1 MRKTLLTFA
10 LMLMAVQA
18 YATDWCSKTIPGGTS
33 VSTIKVTILDQ
44 HQNCAGRAGIR
55 LPPYSQ
61 LNLNGYT
68 ISGATGACVRSIG
81 TKYVAVKN
89 GLIQNCGSDGIDLNG
104 VYRPA
109 LSYLTANNNAASGI
123 RCASCEKLTLTQST
137 TNGNGASGLK
147 IENGI
152 NNNVSYHVAQSN
164 PYGIRFVATIDGVVY
179 SGYQHGNFT
188 KDVTFEQESF
198 DCRAYGGSRGH
209 VYFATGAFNNWTSH
223 YMTCKSD
230 GSGHGSNQCR

>member
-10 LMLMAVQA
+10 LMLMTTQA
-18 YATDWCSKTIPGGTS
+18 HATDWCGKTIPGGTS
-33 VSTIKVTILDQ
+33 VSAIKVTTLDQ

-68 ISGATGACVRSIG
+68 VSGATGACVRSIG

-89 GLIQNCGSDGIDLNG
+89 GLIQSCGSDGVDFNT
-104 VYRPA
+104 VTRPSISN
-109 LSYLTANNNAASGI
+109 LSANSNAGSGI
-123 RCASCEKLTLTQST
+123 RCLSCTKLTLSDTYANSNAQNGVKVEYGVNNIISRVT
-137 TNGNGASGLK
+137 TNFNA
-147 IENGI
+147 
-152 NNNVSYHVAQSN
+152 
-164 PYGIRFVATIDGVVY
+164 YGMRLIHADDATIHDGNQSANSV
-179 SGYQHGNFT
+179 F
-188 KDVTFEQESF
+188 DVIFEQETSNSE
-198 DCRAYGGSRGH
+198 AYSGSRGH

-223 YMTCKSD
+223 YVTCKSD